1 MSAANMLGSRV
12 FCALFGAVTG
22 QMPNSVSP
30 SLMPSSTLDSFD
42 QVFVVSSM
50 SVPPLMAACA
60 AENNPDDYV
69 DHGLFLYPVGK
80 NDTFFVSSGSLDS
93 CLEWC
98 AGVKS
103 SISGLARSSHKS
115 GKAVPGQLAKFLPC
129 FLPQVIGISA
139 AAFPYLFKMMNSA
152 ATWAASAFLRLS
164 TLVGLLDMVSMSAGA
179 LLVLGTKLFTA
190 AASQTALAAA
200 WKHFFKKN
208 SAGVLTL
215 GWSLALGMLFWTI
228 IVVTVTAAAAWRFV
242 FSLVCLLSVS
252 SVGFNVVFSPGGF
265 PGTLVCLHVLGLR
278 IVQGN
283 ISLMLPFC
291 RPLFGGVLGLRF
303 VESNIS
309 LMLLFRCVILLFKC
323 IGELAVGLATTTLDC
338 FLSLESGFCELW
350 WNKGPS
356 LAAAASAAA
365 TPRVD
370 VEKGPQAAAAPGY
383 VVESSQVPSRCL
395 SEKHP
400 VLFGTV
406 GVEGEGKRVRGGDGD
421 TVFLVR
427 GLQGNTIVVRCG
439 SGWTALDLSA
449 SLRCRTSVP
458 VHLFYLVV
466 EGRVIDDDELVSSLG
481 RNCVVSMRGRVLGG
495 SRNVSPIPGEWTCP
509 GCMRSGCWPT
519 KNTCFRCGT
528 MRPTSPLPPGPVLPN
543 SRPARVQREQRHPG
557 RAPGA
562 SSSGCPTERRTPPPH
577 VSSAPSAPSVPVAAG
592 LNLDMVV
599 QFLRGLNVPSEIL
612 ADLQNAVPPPAP
624 KKTVHQLTKEQ
635 RCSQLRNKVDITKQQ
650 LSKMSKRVETLAKE
664 HTDAA
669 EKLVAKQAELAQLEV
684 ELEEARRLIMQPTPP
699 ATPPPSHI
707 PRGPSSPRVSD
718 VASSGMAVD
727 AELLLPSDGEGQS
740 SKRLRV
746 SASGEEA
753 PSLQQVLDAKD
764 SFSAQDL
771 ASIIQSFQL
780 RQSQLEDE
788 ENAVSQREMESAL
801 GWSG

>member
-60 AENNPDDYV
+60 AENNLDDYV
-69 DHGLFLYPVGK
+69 DHGLFLYLVGK

-98 AGVKS
+98 AAVKS

-115 GKAVPGQLAKFLPC
+115 GKAVPGQLAKFLLC
-129 FLPQVIGISA
+129 FLPQVIGIFA
-139 AAFPYLFKMMNSA
+139 AAFPYLFKMMDSA

-200 WKHFFKKN
+200 WKN
-208 SAGVLTL
+208 SACVLTL
-215 GWSLALGMLFWTI
+215 GWSLALGVLFWTT

-252 SVGFNVVFSPGGF
+252 SVGFNVVFSPGSF
-265 PGTLVCLHVLGLR
+265 LGTLVCLHVLGLR

-283 ISLMLPFC
+283 ISLVLPFR
-291 RPLFGGVLGLRF
+291 RPLHGGVLGLRF
-303 VESNIS
+303 VEGNIS
-309 LMLLFRCVILLFKC
+309 SMLPFRCVFLLFEC
-323 IGELAVGLATTTLDC
+323 IGELVVGLATTTLDC
-338 FLSLESGFCELW
+338 FLSLEFGFCELW

-365 TPRVD
+365 TPRLD
-370 VEKGPQAAAAPGY
+370 VEKGPQAAAAPLHM
-383 VVESSQVPSRCL
+383 VVSSQVPSRCL

-400 VLFGTV
+400 VLFDNV
-406 GVEGEGKRVRGGDGD
+406 GEDWEDKVVCGGDGD
-421 TVFLVR
+421 TVVLVR

-449 SLRCRTSVP
+449 SLRGRTSVP

-466 EGRVIDDDELVSSLG
+466 EGRVLGDHELVSSLG
-481 RNCVVSMRGRVLGG
+481 RDCVVSMRGRVLGG

-528 MRPTSPLPPGPVLPN
+528 MRPNTPLPPGPVMPN
-543 SRPARVQREQRHPG
+543 SRPARAPREQRHPG
-557 RAPGA
+557 RAPGV
-562 SSSGCPTERRTPPPH
+562 SPSGCPTERRTPPPR
-577 VSSAPSAPSVPVAAG
+577 VSSAPSAPSVPAAAG
-592 LNLDMVV
+592 LNLDVVV

-635 RCSQLRNKVDITKQQ
+635 KCSQLRNKVDITKQQ
-650 LSKMSKRVETLAKE
+650 LSKLAKRVETLAKE
-664 HTDAA
+664 HTEAA
-669 EKLVAKQAELAQLEV
+669 EKLIAKQTELAQLEV

-727 AELLLPSDGEGQS
+727 AELLLPSDGEGKS
-740 SKRLRV
+740 PKRLRV

-771 ASIIQSFQL
+771 ASIIRSFQL

-788 ENAVSQREMESAL
+788 ENAISQREMESAL